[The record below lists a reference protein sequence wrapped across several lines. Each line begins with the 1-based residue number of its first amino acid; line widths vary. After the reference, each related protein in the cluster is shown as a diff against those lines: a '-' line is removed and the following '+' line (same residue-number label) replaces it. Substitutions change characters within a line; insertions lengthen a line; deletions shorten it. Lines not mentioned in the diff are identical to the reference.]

1 MRADERE
8 RSQDN
13 SSVET
18 TADDD
23 DSLSSRIMLWL
34 FDHGLLV
41 GEAPRQTHKGHYQNE
56 KSSQGRRRAKG
67 GISYPDYTPI

>member
-8 RSQDN
+8 REREDN

-23 DSLSSRIMLWL
+23 DSTHSLSSRIMLGCL
-34 FDHGLLV
+34 IMV
-41 GEAPRQTHKGHYQNE
+41 
-56 KSSQGRRRAKG
+56 
-67 GISYPDYTPI
+67 